1 MSTADQAA
9 LRVTCWGTRGS
20 IPSPGPET
28 LRYGGNTSCVE
39 VRAGGRRYVFDAG
52 SGIRA
57 LGRRM
62 DAEGGAW
69 EADLFVT
76 HYHWDHI
83 QGFPYW
89 RPLYHGTGH
98 VRVHGPRAGIHGP
111 AEAFAGQMS
120 SEYFPVALDVLPA
133 QMDFL
138 DMDEA
143 EPWTDD
149 VAEVRALAVR
159 HGCVTHAYRLRAGG
173 TTIAYAP
180 DNELGGADAE
190 WYGRLVEFAR
200 GADLLLHDSMYTDA
214 EYERAHG
221 WGHSTHAQAVR
232 LAEDA
237 AVRRLHFFH
246 HAPDRADADLDRIL
260 AHCREDLAAR
270 GSPLEIAIA
279 TEGEEIAIGFARDGG
294 AVLAEA

>member
-1 MSTADQAA
+1 MSTADQPA
-9 LRVTCWGTRGS
+9 LHVTCWGTRGS

-62 DAEGGAW
+62 DAEGEAW

-89 RPLYHGTGH
+89 RPLYHGAGH
-98 VRVHGPRAGIHGP
+98 VRVHGPRAGRHGA

-120 SEYFPVALDVLPA
+120 GEYFPVALDVLA
-133 QMDFL
+133 AKMDFL

-143 EPWTDD
+143 EPWTDAG
-149 VAEVRALAVR
+149 VEVRAFTVR

-173 TTIAYAP
+173 ATVVYAP

-200 GADLLLHDSMYTDA
+200 GADLLLHDTMYTDA
-214 EYERAHG
+214 EYERARG

-237 AVRRLHFFH
+237 AVGRLHLFH

-260 AHCREDLAAR
+260 ARCRDDLAAR
-270 GSPLEIAIA
+270 ASPLEIAIA
-279 TEGEEIAIGFARDGG
+279 TEGEEIVIDGARGG
-294 AVLAEA
+294 RAA

>member
-1 MSTADQAA
+1 MSTADHPA

-20 IPSPGPET
+20 IPSPGPQT
-28 LRYGGNTSCVE
+28 VRFGGNTSCVE

-69 EADLFVT
+69 EADLFVS

-98 VRVHGPRAGIHGP
+98 ARVHGPRAGAHGA
-111 AEAFAGQMS
+111 AEAFAGQMAG
-120 SEYFPVALDVLPA
+120 EYFPVPMDVLPA
-133 QMDFL
+133 RIDFA
-138 DMDEA
+138 DADPG
-143 EPWTDD
+143 EPWTDGA
-149 VAEVRALAVR
+149 AEVRAFAVR
-159 HGCVTHAYRLRAGG
+159 HGSVTHAYRLSAGG
-173 TTIAYAP
+173 ASIVYAP
-180 DNELGGADAE
+180 DNELGGADE
-190 WYGRLVEFAR
+190 RWYADFVDFVR

-214 EYERAHG
+214 EYERFRG
-221 WGHSTHAQAVR
+221 WGHSTFGQAVR

-237 AVRRLHFFH
+237 GVRRLHFFH
-246 HAPDRADADLDRIL
+246 HAPDRTDAELEQIFTL
-260 AHCREDLAAR
+260 CRDELAAR
-270 GSPLEIAIA
+270 GSALQLGLAA
-279 TEGEEIAIGFARDGG
+279 EGEEIAIG
-294 AVLAEA
+294 